1 MRCFT
6 ALKCR
11 LTMLYSSS
19 ELRHSI
25 EVRPEMPSR
34 RAFVG
39 MVLGSEATNGA
50 VSVVQGS
57 ALHRLFVLVAKVAH
71 RAPVDLRRGCHSSSI
86 DEASR
91 RRKLVLR
98 LPRLFVCFFFF

>member
-1 MRCFT
+1 
-6 ALKCR
+6 
-11 LTMLYSSS
+11 
-19 ELRHSI
+19 
-25 EVRPEMPSR
+25 
-34 RAFVG
+34 

-86 DEASR
+86 DEAPR

-98 LPRLFVCFFFF
+98 LSRVFYSKVVWLWRLVVITFPRR

>member
-1 MRCFT
+1 
-6 ALKCR
+6 
-11 LTMLYSSS
+11 
-19 ELRHSI
+19 
-25 EVRPEMPSR
+25 
-34 RAFVG
+34 

-57 ALHRLFVLVAKVAH
+57 ALHRLFMFVAKVAH

-91 RRKLVLR
+91 RRKFALR
-98 LPRLFVCFFFF
+98 LPHFSISCVALAPGRHHVSATVTVQRASLRLKDANFAEN